1 MAQTI
6 VILVGCKA
14 SDRVLIET
22 RNVTAGGHTI
32 QISTKACSAEAVASR
47 PLAKRQ
53 VENAC
58 EFGGS
63 DLRCGTGGTAP
74 LAADCTALESALPA
88 ALAAEGNPTLF
99 EVAPQTAE
107 EFSLGTCLWAWAN
120 NNPAGGATLEFCFSD
135 LVQFGKD
142 LDKDCIAAG
151 ATVGLVQPNSATL
164 PASEL
169 AWFQEFG
176 SPFLMNTHQLR
187 SLEYWVVVGLLVT
200 ILFVI
205 GCLFLCE
212 LCFNAQTKHALG

>member
-1 MAQTI
+1 MQFTSTLVALLSLSSLALSGSVVRPAPVGLVST
-6 VILVGCKA
+6 LPVGCKA

-169 AWFQEFG
+169 AWFQEFACHL
-176 SPFLMNTHQLR
+176 SWKI
-187 SLEYWVVVGLLVT
+187 SS
-200 ILFVI
+200 
-205 GCLFLCE
+205 
-212 LCFNAQTKHALG
+212 